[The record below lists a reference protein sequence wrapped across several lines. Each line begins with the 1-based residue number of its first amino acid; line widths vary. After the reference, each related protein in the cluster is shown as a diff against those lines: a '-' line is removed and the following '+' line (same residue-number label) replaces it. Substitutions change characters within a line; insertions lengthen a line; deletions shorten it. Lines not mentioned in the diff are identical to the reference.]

1 MVGIKV
7 SECIPFNKH
16 YREAV
21 FAAGLSVKQHR
32 MKLEITYHI
41 HFFLH
46 FLPPPHH
53 KVITE
58 QVGQC
63 DTSEKVPAQTLSL
76 LQVRRERSHADETPS
91 ADSFLPHL

>member
-1 MVGIKV
+1 
-7 SECIPFNKH
+7 
-16 YREAV
+16 
-21 FAAGLSVKQHR
+21 

-46 FLPPPHH
+46 FLFSPIH

-76 LQVRRERSHADETPS
+76 LLLILLLLRVRRERSHTGETRS
-91 ADSFLPHL
+91 ADSFLPTSLEINAD